1 MKYQYFCSRNLSDN
15 LTFQIEY
22 RKEFSFNYM
31 KIFLDRKAMADF
43 AKKYGLVWTQVETRI
58 MNERKAHKQDVPT
71 TAKAMEIDL

>member
-31 KIFLDRKAMADF
+31 KIFLDRKALADF